1 MIRINFFY
9 MKVLYI
15 IGVKINLNIIIVPFF
30 LVAQLIKDSLLCL
43 LVKKN
48 ISIKYEVEHALKRQY

>member
-1 MIRINFFY
+1 

-48 ISIKYEVEHALKRQY
+48 TSIKYEVEHALKRQY

>member
-1 MIRINFFY
+1 